1 MNRIKMAAV
10 AAAVFLPSA
19 AQALPKVGTSAPAIV
34 LPDIHGRNFRLA
46 ALAGKEPV
54 LVNFFQST

>member
-1 MNRIKMAAV
+1 MAAV